1 MKRKGCDTLFLF
13 FMQNN
18 HPKNDDEIVSLYE
31 KSISK
36 STKLILVSHMV
47 NITGQILPIKK
58 ICNMAHNYGVQVLV
72 DGAHCIGHFT
82 FSGI

>member
-1 MKRKGCDTLFLF
+1 MMMRLFRINLFLN
-13 FMQNN
+13 QQT
-18 HPKNDDEIVSLYE
+18 H
-31 KSISK
+31 
-36 STKLILVSHMV
+36 LVSHIV

-82 FSGI
+82 FSIDELNCDYYGSAYING